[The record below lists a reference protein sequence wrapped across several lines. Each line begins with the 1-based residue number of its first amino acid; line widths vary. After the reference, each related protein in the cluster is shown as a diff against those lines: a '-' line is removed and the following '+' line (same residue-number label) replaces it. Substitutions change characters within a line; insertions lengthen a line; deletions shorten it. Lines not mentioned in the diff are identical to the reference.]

1 MQFWRRSI
9 QWQLI
14 LSMGTAL
21 LVSILIVVGIYTL
34 VVNRLAQSYLVEQAL
49 PSSIEAMRNDIE
61 RILVQ
66 PLTAAKDI
74 ASNSMVRDWLAG
86 GEDSAQVGTFT
97 TYLEGIRAEHKAF
110 TAIIVGTASNHYF
123 TEKGLDR
130 TLSRS
135 NPKDA
140 WFYSF
145 LDSNQPR
152 TLNIDND
159 TATGELALFIDFKVE
174 QAGKVV
180 GVAGLGLS
188 MKELSE
194 LIHNFSFGERGKVY
208 LVRSDGLIQVHPEAQ
223 FSGKRTLIEQIGA
236 TAAQAVMSQ
245 LSTFK
250 ATATNSGF
258 QRDGEDFLALS
269 LPLRDLGWT
278 LVAEVPQSQ
287 IYAEARR
294 AMWISSGIGLAVALV
309 CLLLVVLL
317 ARGLV
322 RPIRQVTAALVAI
335 GSGGGDLTHRLDS
348 SRADEL
354 GDLARGFNRFLDSQR
369 DMIGEVLTTSEQLRT
384 AVGQVA
390 RVVDNTAERS
400 GRQQE
405 MTDMVATAVHEM
417 GLTVQEIAQN
427 AGNAAVASQTA
438 RDEAMQAR
446 EVVGGS
452 IRHIENM
459 SDEIGVAATAVGEL
473 AHQVASIDQV
483 LAVIRGISEQT
494 NLLALNAAIEAARA
508 GDMGRGFAV
517 VADEVRTL
525 ARRTQSSTDEIQQMI
540 GSLKQGAENA
550 VSSMHSGQAATGTG
564 VESSQRTGASLT
576 AITGQV
582 ERISDM
588 NHQVATAT
596 EEQSAVTEEIN
607 RNVQGISDLARAT
620 AGEVRACRDDCQTLQ
635 RLADDLARQMG
646 GFKLS

>member
-21 LVSILIVVGIYTL
+21 LVSILIVVGVYTL

-86 GEDSAQVGTFT
+86 GENSDQTAAFVQ
-97 TYLEGIRAEHKAF
+97 YLEGIRAEHKAF
-110 TAIIVGTASNHYF
+110 TALIVGTASNHYF

-130 TLSRS
+130 SLSRS

-159 TATGELALFIDFKVE
+159 TATGELALFIDLKVE

-194 LIHNFSFGERGKVY
+194 LIHNFTFGERGKVY

-223 FSGKRTLIEQIGA
+223 FSGKRTLVEQIGA
-236 TAAQAVMSQ
+236 SAAQAVMGQ
-245 LSTFK
+245 K
-250 ATATNSGF
+250 AASSSF
-258 QRDGEDFLALS
+258 VRDGEDFLALS

-294 AMWISSGIGLAVALV
+294 AMWMSSGIGLAVALV

-369 DMIGEVLTTSEQLRT
+369 EMIGEVLTTSERLRT
-384 AVGQVA
+384 AVSQVA
-390 RVVDNTAERS
+390 KVVDNTAERS

-427 AGNAAVASQTA
+427 AGNAAVASQDA

-452 IRHIENM
+452 IRHIESM
-459 SDEIGVAATAVGEL
+459 SDEIGVAASAVGEL
-473 AHQVASIDQV
+473 ADQVASIDQV

-525 ARRTQSSTDEIQQMI
+525 ARRTQSSTDEIQQII

-550 VSSMHSGQAATGTG
+550 VSSMHTGQAATGTG
-564 VESSQRTGASLT
+564 VESSQRTGTSLT
-576 AITGQV
+576 AITGQI

-620 AGEVRACRDDCQTLQ
+620 AGEVRACREDCQTLQ

>member
-49 PSSIEAMRNDIE
+49 PSSIKAMRNDIE

-86 GEDSAQVGTFT
+86 GESSTQTAAFVQ
-97 TYLEGIRAEHKAF
+97 YLEGIRAEHKAF
-110 TAIIVGTASNHYF
+110 TALIVGTASNHYF

-135 NPKDA
+135 NPKDT
-140 WFYSF
+140 WFYAF

-159 TATGELALFIDFKVE
+159 TATGELALFIDLKVE

-194 LIHNFSFGERGKVY
+194 LIHNFNFGERGKVY

-223 FSGKRTLIEQIGA
+223 FSGKRTLAEQIGA
-236 TAAQAVMSQ
+236 AAAQTVMGQ
-245 LSTFK
+245 LSTSK
-250 ATATNSGF
+250 ASAISSGF
-258 QRDGEDFLALS
+258 TREGEDFLALS

-294 AMWISSGIGLAVALV
+294 AMWMSSGIGLAVALV
-309 CLLLVVLL
+309 CLMLVVLL

-369 DMIGEVLTTSEQLRT
+369 EMIGDVLTTSERLRT

-427 AGNAAVASQTA
+427 AGNAAVASQNA

-452 IRHIENM
+452 IRHIESM
-459 SDEIGVAATAVGEL
+459 SDEIGIAAGAVGEL
-473 AHQVASIDQV
+473 ANQVASIDQV

-525 ARRTQSSTDEIQQMI
+525 ARRTQVSTDEIQQMI

-620 AGEVRACRDDCQTLQ
+620 AGEVRACREDCKTLQ

-646 GFKLS
+646 SFKLS

>member
-21 LVSILIVVGIYTL
+21 LVSILIVVGVYTL

-86 GEDSAQVGTFT
+86 GENSDQTAAFVQ
-97 TYLEGIRAEHKAF
+97 YLEGIRAEHKAF
-110 TAIIVGTASNHYF
+110 TALIVGTASNHYF

-130 TLSRS
+130 SLSRS

-159 TATGELALFIDFKVE
+159 TATGELALFIDLKVE

-194 LIHNFSFGERGKVY
+194 LIHNFTFGERGKVY

-223 FSGKRTLIEQIGA
+223 FSGKRTLVEQIGA
-236 TAAQAVMSQ
+236 SAAQAVMGQ
-245 LSTFK
+245 K
-250 ATATNSGF
+250 AASSSF
-258 QRDGEDFLALS
+258 VRDGEDFLALS

-294 AMWISSGIGLAVALV
+294 AMWMSSGIGLAVALV

-369 DMIGEVLTTSEQLRT
+369 EMIGEVLTTSERLRT
-384 AVGQVA
+384 AVSQVA
-390 RVVDNTAERS
+390 KVVDNTAERS

-427 AGNAAVASQTA
+427 AGNAAVASQDA

-452 IRHIENM
+452 IRHIESM
-459 SDEIGVAATAVGEL
+459 SDEIGVAASAVGEL
-473 AHQVASIDQV
+473 ADQVASIDQV

-525 ARRTQSSTDEIQQMI
+525 ARRTQTSTDEIQQII

-550 VSSMHSGQAATGTG
+550 VSSMHTGQAATGTG
-564 VESSQRTGASLT
+564 VESSQRTGTSLT
-576 AITGQV
+576 AITGQI

-620 AGEVRACRDDCQTLQ
+620 AGEVRACREDCQTLQ

-646 GFKLS
+646 GFRLS

>member
-21 LVSILIVVGIYTL
+21 LISILIVVGIYTL

-74 ASNSMVRDWLAG
+74 ASNSMVRDWLAA
-86 GEDSAQVGTFT
+86 GEDSAQAGTFT
-97 TYLEGIRAEHKAF
+97 TYLEGVRAEHKAF
-110 TAIIVGTASNHYF
+110 TALMVGTASNHYF
-123 TEKGLDR
+123 NEKGLDR

-140 WFYSF
+140 WFYAF
-145 LDSNQPR
+145 LDSDQPR

-159 TATGELALFIDFKVE
+159 SATGELALFIDLKVE
-174 QAGKVV
+174 KAGKVV

-194 LIHNFSFGERGKVY
+194 LIHNFNFGERGKVY

-223 FSGKRTLIEQIGA
+223 FSGKRTLAEQIGA
-236 TAAQAVMSQ
+236 PAAQAVMGQ
-245 LSTFK
+245 K
-250 ATATNSGF
+250 GATSSF
-258 QRDGEDFLALS
+258 VRDDEDFLALS

-294 AMWISSGIGLAVALV
+294 AMWMSSGIGLAVALV

-335 GSGGGDLTHRLDS
+335 GSGGGDLTHRLDA

-369 DMIGEVLTTSEQLRT
+369 DMIGEVLTTSERLRT

-427 AGNAAVASQTA
+427 AGNAAVASQNA

-452 IRHIENM
+452 IRHIESM
-459 SDEIGVAATAVGEL
+459 SDEIGLAAGAVGEL
-473 AHQVASIDQV
+473 ANQVASIDQV

-620 AGEVRACRDDCQTLQ
+620 AGEVRACREDCQTLQ

>member
-21 LVSILIVVGIYTL
+21 LVSVLIVVGIYTL

-74 ASNSMVRDWLAG
+74 ASNSMVRDWLAE
-86 GEDSAQVGTFT
+86 GENSAQAEKFV
-97 TYLEGIRAEHKAF
+97 TYLEGIRAEHDAF
-110 TAIIVGTASNHYF
+110 TALIVGTASSHYYN
-123 TEKGLDR
+123 EKGLDR

-140 WFYSF
+140 WFYAF
-145 LDSNQPR
+145 LDSPQSR

-159 TATGELALFIDFKVE
+159 AATGELALFIDLKVE

-188 MKELSE
+188 MKELST
-194 LIHNFSFGERGKVY
+194 LIHNYSFGQRGKVY
-208 LVRSDGLIQVHPEAQ
+208 LVRSDGLIQVHPDAQ
-223 FSGKRTLIEQIGA
+223 LSGKRTLVEQIGA
-236 TAAQAVMSQ
+236 AGAQAVMGQRAS
-245 LSTFK
+245 SNAS
-250 ATATNSGF
+250 ATHSSF
-258 QRDGEDFLALS
+258 VRDGEDYLALS

-287 IYAEARR
+287 IYAEARQ
-294 AMWISSGIGLAVALV
+294 AMWMSAGIGLAVALV

-335 GSGGGDLTHRLDS
+335 GSGGGDLTHRLDAG
-348 SRADEL
+348 RADEL

-369 DMIGEVLTTSEQLRT
+369 ELIGEVLSTSERLRT
-384 AVGQVA
+384 AVNQVA

-417 GLTVQEIAQN
+417 GLTVQDIAQS
-427 AGNAAVASQTA
+427 AGNAAVASQHA

-452 IRHIENM
+452 IRHIESM
-459 SDEIGVAATAVGEL
+459 SDEIGLAASAVGAL

-508 GDMGRGFAV
+508 GEMGRGFAV

-540 GSLKQGAENA
+540 GSLKQGAQNA

-620 AGEVRACRDDCQTLQ
+620 AGEVRACREDCQTLQ

-646 GFKLS
+646 GFRLS

>member
-21 LVSILIVVGIYTL
+21 LVSILIVVGVYTL
-34 VVNRLAQSYLVEQAL
+34 VVNRLAQRYLVEQAL

-74 ASNSMVRDWLAG
+74 ASNSMVRDWLAA
-86 GEDSAQVGTFT
+86 GENSAQTAGFVN
-97 TYLEGIRAEHKAF
+97 YLEGIRAEHKAF
-110 TAIIVGTASNHYF
+110 TAIIIGTASNHYF

-140 WFYSF
+140 WFYAF

-194 LIHNFSFGERGKVY
+194 LIHNFNFGERGKVY

-223 FSGKRTLIEQIGA
+223 FSGKRTLVEQVGA
-236 TAAQAVMSQ
+236 PAAQAVMGQ
-245 LSTFK
+245 RG
-250 ATATNSGF
+250 ATSSFA
-258 QRDGEDFLALS
+258 RDGEDFLALS

-294 AMWISSGIGLAVALV
+294 AMWMSSAIGLAVALV

-317 ARGLV
+317 VRGLV
-322 RPIRQVTAALVAI
+322 RPIRQVTTALVAI

-354 GDLARGFNRFLDSQR
+354 GDLARGFNRFLESQR
-369 DMIGEVLTTSEQLRT
+369 DMIGEVLATSERLRT

-390 RVVDNTAERS
+390 RVVDNTAERA

-438 RDEAMQAR
+438 RDEALQAR

-452 IRHIENM
+452 IRHIESM
-459 SDEIGVAATAVGEL
+459 SDEIGIAAGAVGEL

-550 VSSMHSGQAATGTG
+550 VFSMHAGQAATGTG

-620 AGEVRACRDDCQTLQ
+620 AGEVRACREDCQMLQ

-646 GFKLS
+646 GFRLS

>member
-21 LVSILIVVGIYTL
+21 LVSILIVVGVYTL
-34 VVNRLAQSYLVEQAL
+34 VVNRLAQRYLVEQAL

-86 GEDSAQVGTFT
+86 GENSAQTDTFV

-110 TAIIVGTASNHYF
+110 TALIIGAASSHYF

-130 TLSRS
+130 TLSRC
-135 NPKDA
+135 NPNDA

-159 TATGELALFIDFKVE
+159 TATGELALFIDLKVE

-194 LIHNFSFGERGKVY
+194 LIHNFNFGERGKVY
-208 LVRSDGLIQVHPEAQ
+208 LVRADGLIQIHPETQ
-223 FSGKRTLIEQIGA
+223 FSGKRTLVEQIGA
-236 TAAQAVMSQ
+236 TAAQAVMGQ
-245 LSTFK
+245 LSTSTAF
-250 ATATNSGF
+250 ATSNF
-258 QRDGEDFLALS
+258 VRDGEDFLALS

-294 AMWISSGIGLAVALV
+294 AMWMSSGIGLAVALV
-309 CLLLVVLL
+309 CLMLVVLL

-354 GDLARGFNRFLDSQR
+354 GDLARGFNRFLESQR
-369 DMIGEVLTTSEQLRT
+369 DMIGEVLATSERLRT

-438 RDEAMQAR
+438 RDEALQAR
-446 EVVGGS
+446 VVVGGS
-452 IRHIENM
+452 IRHIESM
-459 SDEIGVAATAVGEL
+459 SDEIGIAAGAVGEL

-550 VSSMHSGQAATGTG
+550 VSSMHAGQAATGTG

-620 AGEVRACRDDCQTLQ
+620 AGEVRACREDCQMLQ

-646 GFKLS
+646 SFKLS

>member
-34 VVNRLAQSYLVEQAL
+34 VVNRLAERYLVEQAL

-86 GEDSAQVGTFT
+86 GENSAQTNTFV

-110 TAIIVGTASNHYF
+110 TALIVGTASNHYF

-135 NPKDA
+135 NSKDA

-145 LDSNQPR
+145 LDGNQPR

-159 TATGELALFIDFKVE
+159 TATGELALFIDLKVE

-194 LIHNFSFGERGKVY
+194 LIHNFNFGERGKVY

-223 FSGKRTLIEQIGA
+223 FSGKRTLAEQIGA
-236 TAAQAVMSQ
+236 TAAQAVMGQ
-245 LSTFK
+245 K
-250 ATATNSGF
+250 VATNSSF
-258 QRDGEDFLALS
+258 VRDGEDYLALS

-294 AMWISSGIGLAVALV
+294 AMWMSSGIGLAVALV

-354 GDLARGFNRFLDSQR
+354 GDLARGFNRFLESQR
-369 DMIGEVLTTSEQLRT
+369 DMIGEVLTTSERLRT

-452 IRHIENM
+452 IRHIESM
-459 SDEIGVAATAVGEL
+459 SDEIGLAASAVGEL

-588 NHQVATAT
+588 NHQVAAAT

-620 AGEVRACRDDCQTLQ
+620 AGEVRACREDCQTLQ

-646 GFKLS
+646 SFKLS

>member
-21 LVSILIVVGIYTL
+21 LVSILIVVGVYTL
-34 VVNRLAQSYLVEQAL
+34 VVNRLAQRYLVEQAL

-74 ASNSMVRDWLAG
+74 ASNSMVRDWLAA
-86 GEDSAQVGTFT
+86 GENSAQTAGFVN
-97 TYLEGIRAEHKAF
+97 YLEGIRAEHKAF

-140 WFYSF
+140 WFYAF
-145 LDSNQPR
+145 LDSTQPR

-159 TATGELALFIDFKVE
+159 TASGELALFIDLKVE

-188 MKELSE
+188 MKELSG
-194 LIHNFSFGERGKVY
+194 LIHKFNFGERGKVY
-208 LVRSDGLIQVHPEAQ
+208 LVRSDGLIQVHPEEQ

-236 TAAQAVMSQ
+236 PAAQAVMGL
-245 LSTFK
+245 LSTSTAS
-250 ATATNSGF
+250 ATSSF
-258 QRDGEDFLALS
+258 VRDGEDFLALS

-294 AMWISSGIGLAVALV
+294 AMWMSSGIGLAVTLV
-309 CLLLVVLL
+309 CLVLVVML

-335 GSGGGDLTHRLDS
+335 GSAGGDLTHRLDS

-354 GDLARGFNRFLDSQR
+354 GDLARGFNRFLESQR
-369 DMIGEVLTTSEQLRT
+369 EMIGEVLATSERLRT

-438 RDEAMQAR
+438 RDEALQAR

-452 IRHIENM
+452 IRHIESM
-459 SDEIGVAATAVGEL
+459 SDEIGIAAGAVGEL

-550 VSSMHSGQAATGTG
+550 VSSMHAGQAATGTG

-620 AGEVRACRDDCQTLQ
+620 AEEVRTCREDCQMLQ
-635 RLADDLARQMG
+635 RLADDLARQMSS
-646 GFKLS
+646 FKLT

>member
-34 VVNRLAQSYLVEQAL
+34 VVNNLAQRYLVEQAL

-74 ASNSMVRDWLAG
+74 ASNSMVRDWLAE
-86 GEDSAQVGTFT
+86 GESSARTATFAQ
-97 TYLEGIRAEHKAF
+97 YLEGIRAEHKAF
-110 TAIIVGTASNHYF
+110 TALIIGAASNHYI

-135 NPKDA
+135 NPADA

-145 LDSNQPR
+145 MDSNQPR

-159 TATGELALFIDFKVE
+159 TATGELALFIDLKVE
-174 QAGKVV
+174 QGGKVV

-208 LVRSDGLIQVHPEAQ
+208 LVRADGLIQVHPEAQ
-223 FSGKRTLIEQIGA
+223 FSGKRTLSEQVGA
-236 TAAQAVMSQ
+236 AAAHAVMGQ
-245 LSTFK
+245 K
-250 ATATNSGF
+250 TATSSSF
-258 QRDGEDFLALS
+258 VRDGEDFLALS

-294 AMWISSGIGLAVALV
+294 AMWMSSGIGLAVALV

-335 GSGGGDLTHRLDS
+335 GSDGGDLTRRLDA

-354 GDLARGFNRFLDSQR
+354 GDLARGFNRFLENQR
-369 DMIGEVLTTSEQLRT
+369 SMIGDVLATSERLRT

-390 RVVDNTAERS
+390 QVVENTAQRS
-400 GRQQE
+400 GRQQV

-427 AGNAAVASQTA
+427 AGNAAIASQTA
-438 RDEAMQAR
+438 RDEALQAR

-459 SDEIGVAATAVGEL
+459 SDEIGVAAQAVGEL
-473 AHQVASIDQV
+473 ATQVASIDQV

-550 VSSMHSGQAATGTG
+550 VSSMQSGQAATGTG

-582 ERISDM
+582 EHISDM

-620 AGEVRACRDDCQTLQ
+620 TGEVRACREDCQTLQ

>member
-21 LVSILIVVGIYTL
+21 LVSILIVVGVYTL
-34 VVNRLAQSYLVEQAL
+34 VVNRLAQRYLVEQAL

-86 GEDSAQVGTFT
+86 GESSVQTAGFVS
-97 TYLEGIRAEHKAF
+97 YLEGIRAEHKAF
-110 TAIIVGTASNHYF
+110 TALIIGAASNHYF

-135 NPKDA
+135 NPNDA

-159 TATGELALFIDFKVE
+159 TATGELALFIDLKVE

-194 LIHNFSFGERGKVY
+194 LIHNFNFGERGKVY
-208 LVRSDGLIQVHPEAQ
+208 LVRSDGLIQIHPETQ

-236 TAAQAVMSQ
+236 PAAQAVMGQ
-245 LSTFK
+245 LSTSTAF
-250 ATATNSGF
+250 ATSSF
-258 QRDGEDFLALS
+258 VRDGEDFLALS

-294 AMWISSGIGLAVALV
+294 AMWMSSGIGLAVALV

-354 GDLARGFNRFLDSQR
+354 GDLARGFNRFLENQR
-369 DMIGEVLTTSEQLRT
+369 DMIGEVLATSERLRT

-438 RDEAMQAR
+438 RDEALQAR

-452 IRHIENM
+452 IRHIESM
-459 SDEIGVAATAVGEL
+459 SEEIGIAAGAVGEL

-550 VSSMHSGQAATGTG
+550 VSSMYAGQAATGTG

-620 AGEVRACRDDCQTLQ
+620 AGEVRACREDCQTLQ
-635 RLADDLARQMG
+635 RLADDLGRQMG
-646 GFKLS
+646 SFKLS

>member
-21 LVSILIVVGIYTL
+21 LVSILIVVGVYTL
-34 VVNRLAQSYLVEQAL
+34 VVNRLAQRYLVEQAL

-86 GEDSAQVGTFT
+86 GENSAQTDTFV

-110 TAIIVGTASNHYF
+110 TALIIGAASSHYF

-135 NPKDA
+135 NPNDA

-159 TATGELALFIDFKVE
+159 TATGELALFIDLKVE

-194 LIHNFSFGERGKVY
+194 LIQNFNFGERGKVY
-208 LVRSDGLIQVHPEAQ
+208 LVRADGLIQIHPETQ
-223 FSGKRTLIEQIGA
+223 FSGKRTLVEQIGA
-236 TAAQAVMSQ
+236 SAAQAVMGQ
-245 LSTFK
+245 LSTSTAF
-250 ATATNSGF
+250 ATSSF
-258 QRDGEDFLALS
+258 VRDGEDFLALS

-294 AMWISSGIGLAVALV
+294 AMWMSSGIGLAVALV
-309 CLLLVVLL
+309 CLMLVVLL

-354 GDLARGFNRFLDSQR
+354 GDLARGFNRFLESQR
-369 DMIGEVLTTSEQLRT
+369 DMIGEVLATSERLRT

-438 RDEAMQAR
+438 RDEALQAR
-446 EVVGGS
+446 VVVGGS
-452 IRHIENM
+452 IRHIESM
-459 SDEIGVAATAVGEL
+459 SDEIGIAAGAVGEL

-550 VSSMHSGQAATGTG
+550 VSSMHAGQAATGTG

-620 AGEVRACRDDCQTLQ
+620 AGEVRACREDCQMLQ

-646 GFKLS
+646 SFKLS

>member
-21 LVSILIVVGIYTL
+21 LVSILLVVGVYTL
-34 VVNRLAQSYLVEQAL
+34 VVNRLAQRYLVEQAL

-74 ASNSMVRDWLAG
+74 ASNSMVRDWLAA
-86 GEDSAQVGTFT
+86 GEDSAQTGTFT
-97 TYLEGIRAEHKAF
+97 AYLEGVRAEHKAF
-110 TAIIVGTASNHYF
+110 TALMVGTASNHYF
-123 TEKGLDR
+123 NEKGLDR

-140 WFYSF
+140 WFYAF
-145 LDSNQPR
+145 LDSDQPR

-159 TATGELALFIDFKVE
+159 SATGELALFIDLKVE
-174 QAGKVV
+174 KAAKVV

-208 LVRSDGLIQVHPEAQ
+208 LVRSDGLIQVHPESQ
-223 FSGKRTLIEQIGA
+223 FSGKRTLAEQIGEP
-236 TAAQAVMSQ
+236 AARAVMGQ
-245 LSTFK
+245 R
-250 ATATNSGF
+250 TASKTSAFVRN
-258 QRDGEDFLALS
+258 DEDFLALS

-294 AMWISSGIGLAVALV
+294 AMWMSGGIGLAVALV

-354 GDLARGFNRFLDSQR
+354 GDLARGFNRFLESQR
-369 DMIGEVLTTSEQLRT
+369 EMIGEVLATSERLRN
-384 AVGQVA
+384 AVAQVA

-427 AGNAAVASQTA
+427 AGNAAVASQNA

-452 IRHIENM
+452 IRHIESM
-459 SDEIGVAATAVGEL
+459 SDEIGVAASAVGEL
-473 AHQVASIDQV
+473 ADQVASIDQV

-525 ARRTQSSTDEIQQMI
+525 ARRTQASTDEIQQMI

-550 VSSMHSGQAATGTG
+550 VSSMHTGQAATGTG
-564 VESSQRTGASLT
+564 VESSQRTGASLA

-582 ERISDM
+582 EHISDM

-620 AGEVRACRDDCQTLQ
+620 AGEVRACREDCQTLQ

-646 GFKLS
+646 GFRLS

>member
-21 LVSILIVVGIYTL
+21 LVSILIVVGVYTL
-34 VVNRLAQSYLVEQAL
+34 VVNRLAQRYLVEQAL

-86 GEDSAQVGTFT
+86 GESSVQTAGFVS
-97 TYLEGIRAEHKAF
+97 YLEGIRAEHKAF
-110 TAIIVGTASNHYF
+110 TALIIGAASNHYF

-135 NPKDA
+135 NPNDA

-159 TATGELALFIDFKVE
+159 TATGELALFIDLKVE

-194 LIHNFSFGERGKVY
+194 LIHNFNFGERGKVY
-208 LVRSDGLIQVHPEAQ
+208 LVRSDGLIQIHPETQ

-236 TAAQAVMSQ
+236 PAAQAIMGQ
-245 LSTFK
+245 LSTSTAF
-250 ATATNSGF
+250 ATSSF
-258 QRDGEDFLALS
+258 VRDGEDFLALS

-294 AMWISSGIGLAVALV
+294 AMWMSSGIGLAVALV

-354 GDLARGFNRFLDSQR
+354 GDLARGFNRFLESQR
-369 DMIGEVLTTSEQLRT
+369 DMIGEVLATSERLRT

-390 RVVDNTAERS
+390 RVVDNTAARS

-438 RDEAMQAR
+438 RDEALQAR

-452 IRHIENM
+452 IRHIESM
-459 SDEIGVAATAVGEL
+459 SEEIGIAAGAVGEL

-525 ARRTQSSTDEIQQMI
+525 ARRTQSSTDEIRQMI

-550 VSSMHSGQAATGTG
+550 VSSMYAGQAATGTG

-620 AGEVRACRDDCQTLQ
+620 AGEVRACREDCQTLQ

-646 GFKLS
+646 SFKLT